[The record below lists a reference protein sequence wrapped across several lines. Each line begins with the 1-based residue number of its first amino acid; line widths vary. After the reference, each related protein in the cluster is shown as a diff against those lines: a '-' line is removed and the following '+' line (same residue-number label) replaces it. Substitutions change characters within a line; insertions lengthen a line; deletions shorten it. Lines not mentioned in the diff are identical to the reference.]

1 MCVYPCLPTGRRV
14 AELELHIAL
23 AQLIKNFRV
32 EYRDEKPMDYI
43 QTLFLVPERRLDLA
57 FVDL

>member
-1 MCVYPCLPTGRRV
+1 M

-23 AQLIKNFRV
+23 AHLMRNFEIHYPGPDNIDFEQR
-32 EYRDEKPMDYI
+32 
-43 QTLFLVPERRLDLA
+43 LFIVPDRKLDLA

>member
-1 MCVYPCLPTGRRV
+1 MILPTGRRV

-32 EYRDEKPMDYI
+32 EYRGEKPMDYI
-43 QTLFLVPERRLDLA
+43 QTLFLVPDGRLDLA